1 MTAAFLLSFLLKIR
15 RKDEVI
21 SQIPDQISQVSWK
34 IWGICILL
42 MLLNWSIETWK
53 WRLLSNDVSKASF
66 GRQFKAVLAGMA
78 ISTLVPNRMAEYVG
92 RLWFI
97 PKNQRWQAGGR
108 SVVGGLMQL
117 SITLWLGLMA
127 AVYLTETD
135 ELNPNIDQLSV
146 FYWCIFITLVLLSL
160 ALVVAFSF
168 RWLKSKFQWKWLSYF
183 EGISF
188 QKIISVWSLSLVRYA
203 VFSVQ
208 FLLIFQAL
216 IPSKGFFEDFPQLAA
231 MFLGQSMV
239 PIPAVLDWTA
249 RFEMAQFFTGA
260 EAEAAAATSSL
271 ILWLINLMI
280 PALAGI
286 LMFFFHQPN
295 DPSNA

>member
-1 MTAAFLLSFLLKIR
+1 VTAAFLLSFLLKIR

-21 SQIPDQISQVSWK
+21 SQIPEQISQVSWK
-34 IWGICILL
+34 IWGICFLL

-135 ELNPNIDQLSV
+135 ELNPNIDLLSV
-146 FYWCIFITLVLLSL
+146 IYWCIFITLILLAL
-160 ALVVAFSF
+160 GLVVAFSF
-168 RWLKSKFQWKWLSYF
+168 RWLKSKFQWKWLAYF
-183 EGISF
+183 EGI
-188 QKIISVWSLSLVRYA
+188 
-203 VFSVQ
+203 
-208 FLLIFQAL
+208 
-216 IPSKGFFEDFPQLAA
+216 
-231 MFLGQSMV
+231 
-239 PIPAVLDWTA
+239 
-249 RFEMAQFFTGA
+249 
-260 EAEAAAATSSL
+260 
-271 ILWLINLMI
+271 
-280 PALAGI
+280 
-286 LMFFFHQPN
+286 
-295 DPSNA
+295 